1 MTAAFDKMLP
11 RRPLMT
17 ADEATSI
24 VAEMMRDTSM
34 RSRRKLLETAIR
46 IGNLTDE
53 AKAVYRAALAA
64 DVN

>member
-1 MTAAFDKMLP
+1 
-11 RRPLMT
+11 MT